1 MDDRKQLE
9 VDSLVADCALYKESN
24 LKLMSQLRWLCRVP
38 LSIKSA
44 QTLLIS
50 ILPESELT
58 ASKLPGYKWAQIIIT
73 YAGIE
78 QRWLLVESAARK
90 ESDLRKLSQKVGKAA
105 ENAVKEINK
114 LPSEKF
120 AGEADAIKAL
130 SKLAKSLLITMITRC
145 SL

>member
-1 MDDRKQLE
+1 M
-9 VDSLVADCALYKESN
+9 
-24 LKLMSQLRWLCRVP
+24 
-38 LSIKSA
+38 
-44 QTLLIS
+44 
-50 ILPESELT
+50 T

-105 ENAVKEINK
+105 ENAVKKMKK
-114 LPSEKF
+114 LSPEKL